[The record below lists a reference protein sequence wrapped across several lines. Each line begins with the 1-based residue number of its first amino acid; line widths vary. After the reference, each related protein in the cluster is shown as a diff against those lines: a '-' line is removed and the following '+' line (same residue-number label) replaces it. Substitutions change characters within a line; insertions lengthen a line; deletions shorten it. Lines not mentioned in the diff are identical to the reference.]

1 MEELKSLN
9 KTGQILECSKIMIES
24 QLQLLKQNNASS
36 QAFEK
41 QEKINKSVENFI
53 ANLGNIDNISNE
65 QYISYLMELCSLFKN
80 AHISVKNK
88 VKEEYQFLSQ
98 HLLYLHGKVYAA
110 LNDKLLQVDKI
121 GGKPAEDV
129 CKEMSKYICYETD
142 EWLDVQLNKM
152 LNFGILY
159 RFLGIDYSNI
169 ELKNGQKLTNSPSTE
184 FSDYYEYFPP
194 YYKRTQYEY
203 SYAFPC
209 ENIIKINYRSCH
221 EHSDGDF
228 LAFTK
233 EVEKEIENR
242 GINAY
247 ILDIRGNTGGNSEII
262 WPLINLLKNRNMT
275 GCVLTDNR
283 VFSSGTFAAYY
294 AKKTLNATLIGQPL
308 AQENERFGQG
318 SGEIVLS
325 DTLSIRITEKY
336 FKFSDVFKNSGAI
349 KPDIVVPLTIEEL
362 QNKKDKNLET
372 TIEYLQN
379 LLQVQHQQEC

>member
-1 MEELKSLN
+1 MEEIKNLS
-9 KTGQILECSKIMIES
+9 KTKQIIKCSEIMIES
-24 QLQLLKQNNASS
+24 QLQVLKQNNASS
-36 QAFEK
+36 HAFEK
-41 QEKINKSVENFI
+41 QEKINSSVAKFI

-65 QYISYLMELCSLFKN
+65 QYISYLMKLCALFKN
-80 AHISVKNK
+80 AHISLKNK
-88 VKEEYQFLSQ
+88 DEEEYRFLSQ
-98 HLLYLHGKVYAA
+98 HLLYLHGKVYAI
-110 LNDKLLQVDKI
+110 LNDELLLVDKI
-121 GGKPAEDV
+121 GGKAVEDV
-129 CKEMSKYICYETD
+129 CKKMSGYISYETD
-142 EWLDVQLNKM
+142 EWLGAQLNKM

-159 RFLGIDYSNI
+159 RFLGIDYSII
-169 ELKNGQKLTNSPSTE
+169 ELKNGQKLTNSLSKE
-184 FSDYYEYFPP
+184 FFDYYEYFPP

-209 ENIIKINYRSCH
+209 SSIIKINYRCCH

-228 LAFTK
+228 LAFTR
-233 EVEKEIENR
+233 EVEKEIEGR

-294 AKKTLNATLIGQPL
+294 AKKTLNAALIGQPL

-349 KPDIVVPLTIEEL
+349 KPDIEVPLTIEEL
-362 QNKKDKNLET
+362 QNKEDKTLEAALQ
-372 TIEYLQN
+372 YLQN
-379 LLQVQHQQEC
+379 LLQI

>member
-9 KTGQILECSKIMIES
+9 KTGQIVECSKIMIES
-24 QLQLLKQNNASS
+24 QLQLLKQNKASS

-121 GGKPAEDV
+121 GGTPAEDV

-308 AQENERFGQG
+308 GQENERFGQG

-362 QNKKDKNLET
+362 QNKEDKTLET
-372 TIEYLQN
+372 AVQYLQN
-379 LLQVQHQQEC
+379 LLQV

>member
-1 MEELKSLN
+1 MEDIKNLS
-9 KTGQILECSKIMIES
+9 KTEQILRCSKIMIES
-24 QLQLLKQNNASS
+24 QLKLLERNNASS

-41 QEKINKSVENFI
+41 QAKINKSVENFI
-53 ANLGNIDNISNE
+53 ANLGNIDNISNQ

-80 AHISVKNK
+80 AHISLKNK
-88 VKEEYQFLSQ
+88 VEEEYQFLSQ
-98 HLLYLHGKVYAA
+98 HLLYLHGEVFAV
-110 LNDKLLQVDKI
+110 LNDNLLKVDKI

-142 EWLDVQLNKM
+142 EWLGAQLNKM
-152 LNFGILY
+152 LNFKILY
-159 RFLGIDYSNI
+159 QILGIDYSNI
-169 ELKNGQKLTNSPSTE
+169 ELKNGQKLTNSPSKE
-184 FSDYYEYFPP
+184 FFDYYQYFPP
-194 YYKRTQYEY
+194 YYKRTQSAY

-209 ENIIKINYRSCH
+209 ANIVKINYRSCH
-221 EHSDGDF
+221 EYSDGDF
-228 LAFTK
+228 LNFTNVVK
-233 EVEKEIENR
+233 SEIENR

-262 WPLINLLKNRNMT
+262 WPIINLFKDRNMT